1 MLASAERA
9 SHCDRQ
15 EERVMQALLIV
26 WPILVDA
33 IIVGLLLIYV
43 FTVSVPRMRRAQG
56 KPASWPAPR
65 ER

>member
-1 MLASAERA
+1 
-9 SHCDRQ
+9 
-15 EERVMQALLIV
+15 MQALLIV